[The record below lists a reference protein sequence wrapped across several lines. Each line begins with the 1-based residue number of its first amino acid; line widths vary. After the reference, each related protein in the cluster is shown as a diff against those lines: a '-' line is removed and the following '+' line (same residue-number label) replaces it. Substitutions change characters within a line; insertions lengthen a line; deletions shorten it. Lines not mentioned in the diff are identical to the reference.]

1 MNTDFYVLLIFDNR
15 YLFISQDEVQS
26 VEIVADLQPN
36 QDNKNE
42 IGKFVG
48 HGLEAPI
55 YCLDSDLSIMKKM
68 PSNREYFVLLKTE
81 KDQHLMGIVCDEVE
95 NINMKQEHLY
105 PQTIPTIMQT
115 KNSPIRELLFYQ
127 DNMSCICDGIALVK
141 YINAQK

>member
-1 MNTDFYVLLIFDNR
+1 MNTDFYVLLIFNNR
-15 YLFISQDEVQS
+15 YLFIPQNEVQS

-68 PSNREYFVLLKTE
+68 PSSREYFILLKTDTE
-81 KDQHLMGIVCDEVE
+81 KLLGVVCDEVE
-95 NINMKQEHLY
+95 NINMKQEHLH
-105 PQTIPTIMQT
+105 PQTLPKIMQT
-115 KNSPIRELLFYQ
+115 KKSPIRELLFYQ

>member
-15 YLFISQDEVQS
+15 YLFIPQNEVQS
-26 VEIVADLQPN
+26 VEIVADIQSN
-36 QDNKNE
+36 KDGKNE

-68 PSNREYFVLLKTE
+68 PSSREYFILLKTKKE
-81 KDQHLMGIVCDEVE
+81 KHLLGIVCDKVE
-95 NINMKQEHLY
+95 NINLKQEHLH
-105 PQTIPTIMQT
+105 PQALPLIMQT
-115 KNSPIRELLFYQ
+115 ENSPIRELLFYQ

-141 YINAQK
+141 YINAQT